1 MSTRLIPALL
11 MTATLY
17 AFGASVVAFSSPPA
31 RMLPGH
37 ARPVPV
43 PQAMTVLPT
52 IVVRPELHTTLMP
65 TVNVR
70 PSAADIAAA
79 RALDSE
85 ALRLGAVVVAMHAA
99 GGGMLPRSSFDMPY
113 YSFGKTAYR
122 VSKE

>member
-1 MSTRLIPALL
+1 MSTRLIPVLL

-17 AFGASVVAFSSPPA
+17 AFGASVVAFSTPPA
-31 RMLPGH
+31 RVLQSQ
-37 ARPVPV
+37 AEPVPV
-43 PQAMTVLPT
+43 AEAMTVLPT
-52 IVVRPELHTTLMP
+52 IVVRPELPTTRMP
-65 TVNVR
+65 TISVH
-70 PSAADIAAA
+70 PTSAEIAAA